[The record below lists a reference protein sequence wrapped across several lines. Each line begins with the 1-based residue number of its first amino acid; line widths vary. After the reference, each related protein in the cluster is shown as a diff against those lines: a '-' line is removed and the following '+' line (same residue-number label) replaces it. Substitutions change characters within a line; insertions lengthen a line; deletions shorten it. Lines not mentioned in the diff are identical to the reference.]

1 MESREHKKRINRVD
15 VQVFIMTIVIVVISC
30 SLIFLIN
37 YGLSYNSMIEDLKH
51 RASNIHDYLEKYL
64 DAEMFY
70 ELNEKADD
78 ESDLYQNSRRRLENA
93 RNAAGVRYL
102 YTAKVTEKGQ
112 FIYLVDGLPVDSA
125 DFRYVGDAIEPECI
139 ADMKRAMAGE
149 TVFPGQINKT
159 TWGPVFISYFPMH
172 DGEQV
177 IGVLGIEF
185 DAGTEYQA
193 FRFMKIATPVVILMS
208 CIAAAVIAVL
218 LFRRISNPSYRDI
231 FNSDMLTGLKN
242 RNAFE
247 VDLHNREQQGKKEG
261 LAILSFDLDRLKDV
275 NDTFGHGC
283 GDDYLRVSSGIIQDA
298 IYGKCVLYRIG
309 GDEFIAMIQ
318 DVTQEEVE
326 DMLREIRVMAEQ
338 ESQSRRFDISI
349 SAGYAFYDAAQD
361 KTLNDTL
368 KRSDACMYRNKKENE
383 GIIDH
388 EQMQS

>member
-1 MESREHKKRINRVD
+1 LNNNNKGHKIRFNRVD
-15 VQVFIMTIVIVVISC
+15 VQVFLMTAVIVVFAC
-30 SLIFLIN
+30 GLIFLVNYSLSYGSMITALKERAEN
-37 YGLSYNSMIEDLKH
+37 IHKYLENYLDVSMFYGLSED
-51 RASNIHDYLEKYL
+51 S
-64 DAEMFY
+64 
-70 ELNEKADD
+70 
-78 ESDLYQNSRRRLENA
+78 
-93 RNAAGVRYL
+93 
-102 YTAKVTEKGQ
+102 
-112 FIYLVDGLPVDSA
+112 P